1 MLAADMSGYIIGQ
14 VSEVIAQPQQ
24 NPVSGQVEVEGDCNK
39 KYLIS
44 YSITQGAT
52 VNQMTADMGT
62 FSTTFQLG
70 SNKTEVGPPSPAT
83 TPSSSESGA
92 GSAGTLTVSL
102 PEALI
107 GKDRDP
113 VLFIDE
119 VSKGSGELKIINS
132 TDDYVTLTV
141 DFPSGTEKIEIIGSF
156 ILAEGP
162 YYRNLDVVAE
172 GKHFSL
178 IWDDAPVCNLLF
190 DIEAKKITIHSDNA
204 TGFRIIIP
212 NELIGPPYTTIVDGV
227 KYQRVDTETIY
238 GLYNR
243 NFTTISATFERD
255 ADATL
260 INDIEII
267 GTTVIPEFGAAAA
280 VALIV
285 VMGTMVGGSLL
296 LRYRVK

>member
-1 MLAADMSGYIIGQ
+1 MSGYIIDQ
-14 VSEVIAQPQQ
+14 VSEVLAQPQQ
-24 NPVSGQVEVEGDCNK
+24 NPVSGQIEVEGDCGK

-52 VNQMTADMGT
+52 VTQMTSDMGA

-70 SNKTEVGPPSPAT
+70 SNKTEVGPPPPPAT
-83 TPSSSESGA
+83 TPSSESGA

-107 GKDRDP
+107 GKERDP

-119 VSKGSGELKIINS
+119 VSKGSGDLKIINS
-132 TDDYVTLTV
+132 TDDYVTLAV
-141 DFPSGTEKIEIIGSF
+141 DFPSGAEKIEIFGSF
-156 ILAEGP
+156 IIAEGP

-178 IWDDAPVCNLLF
+178 IWDDAPVCKLLF

-212 NELIGPPYTTIVDGV
+212 NELLGPPYTIIVDGV
-227 KYQRVDTETIY
+227 KYQHVDTEAIY
-238 GLYNR
+238 GSYNR
-243 NFTTISATFERD
+243 NFTTISATFERG
-255 ADATL
+255 ANATL

-267 GTTVIPEFGAAAA
+267 GTTVIPEFGSAAA

-285 VMGTMVGGSLL
+285 AVGAMAGGSLL

>member
-1 MLAADMSGYIIGQ
+1 MSGYIIGQ
-14 VSEVIAQPQQ
+14 VSEVLAQPQQ
-24 NPVSGQVEVEGDCNK
+24 NPVSGQLEVEGDCGK

-52 VNQMTADMGT
+52 VTQMTADMGT

-70 SNKTEVGPPSPAT
+70 SNQTEVGPPPPAT
-83 TPSSSESGA
+83 TPSSSESG
-92 GSAGTLTVSL
+92 GSSNGTLTVSL

-107 GKDRDP
+107 GKDREP
-113 VLFIDE
+113 VLFID
-119 VSKGSGELKIINS
+119 GESSVDPKIINS

-141 DFPSGTEKIEIIGSF
+141 DFPSGTEKIEIYGSF
-156 ILAEGP
+156 IIAEGP

-172 GKHFSL
+172 GRHFSL
-178 IWDDAPVCNLLF
+178 IWDNAPVCNFLF
-190 DIEAKKITIHSDNA
+190 DIDAKKITIHSDNA

-212 NELIGPPYTTIVDGV
+212 NELLGPPYTTIVDGV
-227 KYQRVDTETIY
+227 KYQRVDTEAIY
-238 GLYNR
+238 GSYNR
-243 NFTTISATFERD
+243 NFTAISATFERG
-255 ADATL
+255 ANATL

-285 VMGTMVGGSLL
+285 VMGTLVGGSLL

>member
-1 MLAADMSGYIIGQ
+1 MSGYIIGQ
-14 VSEVIAQPQQ
+14 VSEVLAQPQQ
-24 NPVSGQVEVEGDCNK
+24 NPVSGQVEVEGDCGK

-44 YSITQGAT
+44 YSLTQGAT
-52 VNQMTADMGT
+52 VSQMTADMGT

-70 SNKTEVGPPSPAT
+70 SNQTEVGPPAT

-92 GSAGTLTVSL
+92 SSNGTLTVNL

-107 GKDRDP
+107 GKERDP
-113 VLFIDE
+113 VLFIDGE
-119 VSKGSGELKIINS
+119 SSGDLKIINS
-132 TDDYVTLTV
+132 TNDYATLAV

-156 ILAEGP
+156 IIGP

-178 IWDDAPVCNLLF
+178 IWDGAPVCNLVF

-204 TGFRIIIP
+204 TSFRIIIP
-212 NELIGPPYTTIVDGV
+212 NEMLGPPYATIVDGV
-227 KYQRVDTETIY
+227 EYQRVDTETIY

-243 NFTTISATFERD
+243 NFTTISATFERY
-255 ADATL
+255 ANGTL

-267 GTTVIPEFGAAAA
+267 GTTVIPEFGSVAA

-285 VMGTMVGGSLL
+285 AMGAMVGGSLL